1 MLRFAANVS
10 MLFTEAPFLDRFAL
24 AARAGFAAVECQ
36 FPYEAP
42 AAEIRARLDDLG
54 LAMVLHNLPAGDWA
68 SGDRGLA
75 CLPQRASEFRSGV
88 PRAIA
93 YAHALGVRQVNCLAG
108 IAPADADTAQLRRTL
123 VDNLRFTARAFAAEG
138 LRLLVEPIN
147 TFDMPGFFV
156 NRTAQ
161 CVALLDDVGEPDV
174 FVQYDAYHA
183 QRMEGEL
190 AGTLARYLP
199 RIAHV
204 QVADNPGRHEP
215 GTGEI
220 RFDFLFSELE
230 RLGYDGW
237 IGCEYRPAGRTDVGL
252 DWLPAGA
259 LRPRRQREEL
269 ADGDAE
275 PEDHALLEHDIEA
288 AEDLERAY
296 DIEAATVLNLP
307 PYDELIAD

>member
-1 MLRFAANVS
+1 MLRFAANLS

-24 AARAGFAAVECQ
+24 AARAGFAGVECQ
-36 FPYEAP
+36 FPYEAS

-68 SGDRGLA
+68 AGDRGLA
-75 CLPQRASEFRSGV
+75 CLPHRVDEFRAGV
-88 PRAIA
+88 ARAIA
-93 YAHALGVRQVNCLAG
+93 YARALGVPQVNCLAG
-108 IAPADADTAQLRRTL
+108 IAPSGAAVEPLHRTL
-123 VDNLRFTARAFAAEG
+123 VDNLRFAARAFAAEG
-138 LRLLVEPIN
+138 LKLLVEPIN

-161 CVALLDDVGEPDV
+161 AVALLDEVGEPNA

-190 AGTLARYLP
+190 AGTLARFLP

-220 RFDFLFSELE
+220 RFDFLFAELA

-237 IGCEYRPAGRTDVGL
+237 VGCEYKPAGRTDAGL
-252 DWLPAGA
+252 HWLPRGA
-259 LRPRRQREEL
+259 LAPR
-269 ADGDAE
+269 A
-275 PEDHALLEHDIEA
+275 
-288 AEDLERAY
+288 
-296 DIEAATVLNLP
+296 
-307 PYDELIAD
+307 

>member
-1 MLRFAANVS
+1 MPRFAANLS
-10 MLFTEAPFLDRFAL
+10 MLFTEVPFLERFEL

-42 AAEIRARLDDLG
+42 AAQIRARLDVNG

-68 SGDRGLA
+68 AGDRGLA
-75 CLPQRASEFRSGV
+75 ALPGRVDEFRAGV

-93 YAHALGVRQVNCLAG
+93 YAHALGVTQLNCLAG
-108 IAPADADTAQLRRTL
+108 IAPAGIDADTVHRTL
-123 VDNLRFTARAFAAEG
+123 VDNLRFAARALAAEG
-138 LRLLVEPIN
+138 LKLLVEPIN
-147 TFDMPGFFV
+147 TFDIPGFVV

-161 CVALLDDVGEPDV
+161 CVALLDEVGAANA

-190 AGTLARYLP
+190 AGTLARHLP

-220 RFDFLFSELE
+220 RFDFLFAELD
-230 RLGYDGW
+230 RLGYAGW

-252 DWLPAGA
+252 DWLPPGA
-259 LRPRRQREEL
+259 LAIRR
-269 ADGDAE
+269 
-275 PEDHALLEHDIEA
+275 
-288 AEDLERAY
+288 
-296 DIEAATVLNLP
+296 
-307 PYDELIAD
+307 

>member
-1 MLRFAANVS
+1 MLRFAANLS

-42 AAEIRARLDDLG
+42 ATEIRARLDDLG

-68 SGDRGLA
+68 AGDRGLA
-75 CLPQRASEFRSGV
+75 CLPARADEFRAGV

-93 YAHALGVRQVNCLAG
+93 YAHALGVTQVNCLAG
-108 IAPADADTAQLRRTL
+108 IAPADADATTLRRTL
-123 VDNLRFTARAFAAEG
+123 VDNLRYTARTFASEG

-156 NRTAQ
+156 NRTPQA
-161 CVALLDDVGEPDV
+161 VALLDEVGESNA

-190 AGTLARYLP
+190 AATIARYLP

-220 RFDFLFSELE
+220 RFEFLFAELE

-237 IGCEYRPAGRTDVGL
+237 IGCEYRPQGRTEVGL
-252 DWLPAGA
+252 DWLPAGS
-259 LRPRRQREEL
+259 LRGR
-269 ADGDAE
+269 G
-275 PEDHALLEHDIEA
+275 
-288 AEDLERAY
+288 
-296 DIEAATVLNLP
+296 
-307 PYDELIAD
+307 

>member
-42 AAEIRARLDDLG
+42 AAEIRARLDDHG

-68 SGDRGLA
+68 AGERGLA
-75 CLPQRASEFRSGV
+75 CLPHRADAFRAGV

-93 YAHALGVRQVNCLAG
+93 YAHALGVTQLNCLAG
-108 IAPADADTAQLRRTL
+108 IAPAGADDATLRRTL
-123 VDNLRFTARAFAAEG
+123 VDNLRFAARAFAADG
-138 LRLLVEPIN
+138 LKLLVEPIN

-156 NRTAQ
+156 HRTAP
-161 CVALLDDVGEPDV
+161 CVALLDEVGEPNV
-174 FVQYDAYHA
+174 FVQYDAYHM

-190 AGTLARYLP
+190 AGTLARHLP

-220 RFDFLFSELE
+220 RFEFLFAELE

-237 IGCEYRPAGRTDVGL
+237 IGCEYKPAGRTDVGL
-252 DWLPAGA
+252 DWLPPGA
-259 LRPRRQREEL
+259 LRPR
-269 ADGDAE
+269 A
-275 PEDHALLEHDIEA
+275 
-288 AEDLERAY
+288 
-296 DIEAATVLNLP
+296 
-307 PYDELIAD
+307 

>member
-10 MLFTEAPFLDRFAL
+10 MLFAEAPFLDRFAL

-68 SGDRGLA
+68 AGDRGLA
-75 CLPQRASEFRSGV
+75 CLPQRVDEFRSGIA
-88 PRAIA
+88 RAIA

-108 IAPADADTAQLRRTL
+108 IAPPGADADALRRTL
-123 VDNLRFTARAFAAEG
+123 VDNLRFAARAFAAEG
-138 LRLLVEPIN
+138 LELLVEPIN
-147 TFDMPGFFV
+147 TFDIPGFFV
-156 NRTAQ
+156 HRTAQ
-161 CVALLDDVGEPDV
+161 CVALLDDVDEPNV
-174 FVQYDAYHA
+174 FVQYDAYHM

-190 AGTLARYLP
+190 AATLAKHLS

-220 RFDFLFSELE
+220 RFEFLFAELE

-237 IGCEYRPAGRTDVGL
+237 IGCEYKPAGRTDVGL

-259 LRPRRQREEL
+259 LKPRR
-269 ADGDAE
+269 
-275 PEDHALLEHDIEA
+275 
-288 AEDLERAY
+288 
-296 DIEAATVLNLP
+296 
-307 PYDELIAD
+307 

>member
-54 LAMVLHNLPAGDWA
+54 LQMILHNLPAGDWA
-68 SGDRGLA
+68 AGDRGLA
-75 CLPQRASEFRSGV
+75 CLPHRRDEFRASV

-93 YAHALGVRQVNCLAG
+93 YAHALGVTQVNCLVG
-108 IAPADADTAQLRRTL
+108 IAPAGAGEGELRDTL
-123 VDNLRFTARAFAAEG
+123 VDNLRFAARAFAAEG

-156 NRTAQ
+156 SRTAQ
-161 CVALLDDVGEPDV
+161 AVALLDEVGEANA

-190 AGTLARYLP
+190 AGTLARWLP

-220 RFDFLFSELE
+220 RFDFLFAQLE
-230 RLGYDGW
+230 RLAYDGW
-237 IGCEYRPAGRTDVGL
+237 VGCEYRPAGRTEDGL
-252 DWLPAGA
+252 GWLPISRG
-259 LRPRRQREEL
+259 RRT
-269 ADGDAE
+269 ASWW
-275 PEDHALLEHDIEA
+275 P
-288 AEDLERAY
+288 
-296 DIEAATVLNLP
+296 
-307 PYDELIAD
+307 

>member
-1 MLRFAANVS
+1 MLRFAANLS

-68 SGDRGLA
+68 AGDRGLA
-75 CLPQRASEFRSGV
+75 CLPHRADEFRAGV

-108 IAPADADTAQLRRTL
+108 IAPPDIDASALHRTL

-138 LRLLVEPIN
+138 LSLLVEPIN
-147 TFDMPGFFV
+147 TFDIPGFFV
-156 NRTAQ
+156 NRTPQA
-161 CVALLDDVGEPDV
+161 VALLDDVGESNA

-190 AGTLARYLP
+190 AATLSTYFA

-220 RFDFLFSELE
+220 RFEFLFAALE
-230 RLGYDGW
+230 RLGYAGW
-237 IGCEYRPAGRTDVGL
+237 IGCEYKPAGRTDVGL
-252 DWLPAGA
+252 DWLPPGA
-259 LRPRRQREEL
+259 LAARR
-269 ADGDAE
+269 
-275 PEDHALLEHDIEA
+275 
-288 AEDLERAY
+288 
-296 DIEAATVLNLP
+296 
-307 PYDELIAD
+307 

>member
-10 MLFTEAPFLDRFAL
+10 MLFPEAPFLDRFAL

-36 FPYEAP
+36 FPYDVP

-68 SGDRGLA
+68 GGDRGIA
-75 CLPQRASEFRSGV
+75 CQPARRAEFRAGV
-88 PRAIA
+88 ARAIA
-93 YAHALGVRQVNCLAG
+93 CARTLGVTQLNALAG
-108 IAPADADTAQLRRTL
+108 IAPPGADAGLVRDTL
-123 VDNLRFTARAFAAEG
+123 VSNLRFAARALAEEG
-138 LRLLVEPIN
+138 MRLLVEPIN
-147 TFDMPGFFV
+147 TFDVPGFFV

-161 CVALLDDVGEPDV
+161 CVALLDDVGEPNV
-174 FVQYDAYHA
+174 FVQYDAYHM

-190 AGTLARYLP
+190 AATLARTLA

-220 RFDFLFSELE
+220 RFEFLFAELE

-237 IGCEYRPAGRTDVGL
+237 IGCEYKPAGRTDVGL
-252 DWLPAGA
+252 AWLPAGA
-259 LRPRRQREEL
+259 LRPARPHHQ
-269 ADGDAE
+269 D
-275 PEDHALLEHDIEA
+275 
-288 AEDLERAY
+288 
-296 DIEAATVLNLP
+296 T
-307 PYDELIAD
+307 

>member
-10 MLFTEAPFLDRFAL
+10 MLFAEAPFLDRFAL

-54 LAMVLHNLPAGDWA
+54 LPMVLHNLPAGDWA
-68 SGDRGLA
+68 AGDRGLA
-75 CLPQRASEFRSGV
+75 CLPQRIDEFRAGV
-88 PRAIA
+88 PRAIG

-108 IAPADADTAQLRRTL
+108 IAPPGADADTLRRTL
-123 VDNLRFTARAFAAEG
+123 VGNLRFAARAFAQEG
-138 LRLLVEPIN
+138 LKLLVEPIN
-147 TFDMPGFFV
+147 TFDIPGFFV

-174 FVQYDAYHA
+174 FVQYDAYHM

-190 AGTLARYLP
+190 AATLARYLP

-220 RFDFLFSELE
+220 RFEFLFAELE
-230 RLGYDGW
+230 RLGYGGW
-237 IGCEYRPAGRTDVGL
+237 IGCEYKPAGRTDVGL
-252 DWLPAGA
+252 DWLPAASSTWPGRGRSIPK
-259 LRPRRQREEL
+259 L
-269 ADGDAE
+269 
-275 PEDHALLEHDIEA
+275 
-288 AEDLERAY
+288 
-296 DIEAATVLNLP
+296 
-307 PYDELIAD
+307 

>member
-42 AAEIRARLDDLG
+42 AVEIRARLGDQG

-68 SGDRGLA
+68 AGDRGIA
-75 CLPQRASEFRSGV
+75 CLPQRVAEFRAGV

-93 YAHALGVRQVNCLAG
+93 YAHALGVKQVNCLAG
-108 IAPADADTAQLRRTL
+108 IAPADADAASLHRTF
-123 VDNLRFTARAFAAEG
+123 VDNLRFAARAFAAEG
-138 LRLLVEPIN
+138 LKLLVEPIN

-156 NRTAQ
+156 HRTAQ
-161 CVALLDDVGEPDV
+161 CVALLDEVGETNV
-174 FVQYDAYHA
+174 FVQYDAYHM

-190 AGTLARYLP
+190 AGTLAKHLA

-220 RFDFLFSELE
+220 RFEFLFAELE

-259 LRPRRQREEL
+259 LRPR
-269 ADGDAE
+269 G
-275 PEDHALLEHDIEA
+275 
-288 AEDLERAY
+288 
-296 DIEAATVLNLP
+296 
-307 PYDELIAD
+307 

>member
-1 MLRFAANVS
+1 MLRFAANLS

-24 AARAGFAAVECQ
+24 AAHAGFAAVECQ

-54 LAMVLHNLPAGDWA
+54 LEMVLHNLPAGDWA
-68 SGDRGLA
+68 AGDRGLA
-75 CLPQRASEFRSGV
+75 CLPHRVDEFRAGV

-93 YAHALGVRQVNCLAG
+93 YARALGVTRVNCLAG
-108 IAPADADTAQLRRTL
+108 IAPPGADADTLYRTL
-123 VDNLRFTARAFAAEG
+123 VDNLRFAAHAFAAEG
-138 LRLLVEPIN
+138 LQLLVEPIN
-147 TFDMPGFFV
+147 TFDIPGFLV
-156 NRTAQ
+156 SRTAQ
-161 CVALLDDVGEPDV
+161 AVALLDEVGAPNA

-190 AGTLARYLP
+190 AGTLARFLP

-220 RFDFLFSELE
+220 RFAFLFAELG

-237 IGCEYRPAGRTDVGL
+237 IGCEYRPAGGTEAGL
-252 DWLPAGA
+252 GWLPAGA
-259 LRPRRQREEL
+259 LRPR
-269 ADGDAE
+269 A
-275 PEDHALLEHDIEA
+275 
-288 AEDLERAY
+288 
-296 DIEAATVLNLP
+296 
-307 PYDELIAD
+307 

>member
-1 MLRFAANVS
+1 MLRFAANLS

-24 AARAGFAAVECQ
+24 AARAGFVAVECQ

-42 AAEIRARLDDLG
+42 APEIRARLDDLG

-68 SGDRGLA
+68 AGDRGLA
-75 CLPQRASEFRSGV
+75 CLPQRVEEFRAGV

-93 YAHALGVRQVNCLAG
+93 YAHALGVSQVNCLAG
-108 IAPADADTAQLRRTL
+108 IAPADADASALRRTL
-123 VDNLRFTARAFAAEG
+123 VDNLRFTARAFAADG

-156 NRTAQ
+156 NRTAP
-161 CVALLDDVGEPDV
+161 CVALLDEVGEPNA

-190 AGTLARYLP
+190 AGTIARYLP

-220 RFDFLFSELE
+220 RFGFLFAELE
-230 RLGYDGW
+230 RLGYAGW
-237 IGCEYRPAGRTDVGL
+237 IGCEYRPKARTEDGL
-252 DWLPAGA
+252 GWLPAA
-259 LRPRRQREEL
+259 SLVLR
-269 ADGDAE
+269 
-275 PEDHALLEHDIEA
+275 H
-288 AEDLERAY
+288 
-296 DIEAATVLNLP
+296 
-307 PYDELIAD
+307 